1 MPGATDRV
9 KIRREGHSKPRC
21 RARMVRFVEGA
32 MAAQVHRRAALPPGA
47 RLTGPAIIEEEE
59 STLVIG
65 PGGQAELLPDG
76 SLLVDV
82 PA

>member
-1 MPGATDRV
+1 VRATASRAAV
-9 KIRREGHSKPRC
+9 RGWFGSSK
-21 RARMVRFVEGA
+21 A